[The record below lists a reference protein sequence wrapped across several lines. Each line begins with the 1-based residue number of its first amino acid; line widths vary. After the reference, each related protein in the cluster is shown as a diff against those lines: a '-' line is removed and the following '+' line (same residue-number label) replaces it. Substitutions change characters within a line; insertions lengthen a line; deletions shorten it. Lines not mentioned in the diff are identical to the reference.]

1 MVSHVSAMT
10 PTVIRAERG
19 APEPRLTP
27 TEVSTWPGVPVKT
40 LATWRGRGYG
50 PRFLRCG
57 VHVRYRASEVEKWLE
72 LQERHIASQST

>member
-1 MVSHVSAMT
+1 MQ
-10 PTVIRAERG
+10 PDRIG
-19 APEPRLTP
+19 AAAANAANGPQPVLTR
-27 TEVSTWPGVPVKT
+27 TEVSTWLGVPVKT

-72 LQERHIASQST
+72 LQERDISSQST